1 MTNRAALLVLLLGL
15 PAATAAQAPRDS
27 VELEPVVVT
36 ATRVPLPRDAVTAA
50 VTVITAEELR
60 RRGIRT
66 VAEALRAIPAAT
78 VIETGSVGGLTEL
91 YLRGGESDYVKV
103 LLDGVSLN
111 QPGGTFDFANLTVD
125 NLERIEIVRGPTS
138 VLYGSDAVTGVIQ
151 LFTRTGSEGG
161 AGGAPTVT
169 AAMRGGLGERFD
181 KPETATSLDYSVTT
195 HGSSGP
201 VRYGLSA
208 AQFRTPGWYSFNND
222 YRNSVVTGRVRVVP
236 DARTDAGLTYRFTDA
251 RNHFP
256 TDFAGQPV
264 DSTQWSMERGP
275 TFGFEAGRRLTG
287 TVEARILV
295 GLRETRQGYSN
306 PPFES
311 RELVR
316 RETWGALVNWRRGA
330 ASVITAGVEYE
341 EEGQFGSI
349 RARRTNAAY
358 YAQGLLGVNRALTG
372 TCGARLEDNSA
383 FGTHVTYRAGA
394 SYRLGNAIRIR
405 GSLGT
410 GFKEPLLIEN
420 YGGFGTVGNPKLS
433 PERST
438 SWELGVEHAVRGPP
452 VTVSLTYFDQAFRDL
467 IVFDF
472 TRTPNYANLGRV
484 DARGVEVEAQA
495 ATGRLFASIGYTY
508 LQTRVLQGAG
518 SSFESG
524 QRLLRRPSNRAEAG
538 VGYRFG
544 ERASVR
550 LEARFVGD
558 RDDVDYTTFQRVTLH
573 PYTRLDLMVDYEVL
587 HPRGLAP
594 GFAVNAR
601 LENLASDDAREIAN
615 FPARRRTLLFGGRV
629 QFGS

>member
-1 MTNRAALLVLLLGL
+1 MTYRAALLVTLLGL
-15 PAATAAQAPRDS
+15 PAETAAQEPRDS

-36 ATRVPLPRDAVTAA
+36 ATRVPLPRDAVAAA
-50 VTVITAEELR
+50 VTVITADELR

-78 VIETGSVGGLTEL
+78 VVETGSVGGLTEL
-91 YLRGGESDYVKV
+91 YVRGGESDYVKV
-103 LLDGVSLN
+103 LLDGVPLN
-111 QPGGTFDFANLTVD
+111 QPGGTFDFANLTID
-125 NLERIEIVRGPTS
+125 NVERIEIVRGPTS

-151 LFTRTGSEGG
+151 LFTRAGSGP
-161 AGGAPTVT
+161 PTVT

-181 KPETATSLDYSVTT
+181 RPETATSLEYSVAA

-222 YRNSVVTGRVRVVP
+222 YRNTVVSGRVRVVP
-236 DARTDAGLTYRFTDA
+236 DARTDAGITYRFTDA

-264 DSTQWSMERGP
+264 DSTQWSTERGP
-275 TFGFEAGRRLTG
+275 TFGLEAGRRLTG
-287 TVEARILV
+287 TVEARVLA

-311 RELVR
+311 RDLVR

-330 ASVITAGVEYE
+330 AAVITAGVEYE
-341 EEGQFGSI
+341 KESQYGSI

-358 YAQGLLGVNRALTG
+358 YAQGVLGVNRALTG
-372 TCGARLEDNSA
+372 TFGARLEDNSA

-394 SYRLGNAIRIR
+394 SYRLRDATRIR

-438 SWELGVEHAVRGPP
+438 SWELGVELAVRGTP
-452 VTVSLTYFDQAFRDL
+452 VTLSLTYFDQAFRDL

-472 TRTPNYANLGRV
+472 NRTPNYANLGRV
-484 DARGVEVEAQA
+484 DARGAEVEAQA
-495 ATGRLFASIGYTY
+495 LTGPLFASIGYTY
-508 LQTRVLQGAG
+508 VETRVLQGAG

-524 QRLLRRPSNRAEAG
+524 KRLLRRPGNRAEAG

-573 PYTRLDLMVDYEVL
+573 PYTRLNLLVDYELV

-594 GFAVNAR
+594 GFTVNAR

-615 FPARRRTLLFGGRV
+615 FPARRRTLLFGGQVR
-629 QFGS
+629 FGS